1 MNKSTVFDPEFFTAH
16 AKDKV
21 IKTPVQR
28 FEAMVSRLLNATDE
42 PMTKEQ
48 MRAVI
53 TKTVIK
59 SEKKAA

>member
-1 MNKSTVFDPEFFTAH
+1 
-16 AKDKV
+16 
-21 IKTPVQR
+21 
-28 FEAMVSRLLNATDE
+28 MVSRLLNATNE

-59 SEKKAA
+59 AEKKAA